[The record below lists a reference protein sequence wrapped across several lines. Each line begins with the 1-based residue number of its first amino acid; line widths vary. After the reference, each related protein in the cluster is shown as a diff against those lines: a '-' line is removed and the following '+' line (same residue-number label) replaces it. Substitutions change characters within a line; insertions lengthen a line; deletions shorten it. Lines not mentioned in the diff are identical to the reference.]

1 METTIPDKAY
11 FRIGEVSRILGVEPY
26 VVRFWESEFRS
37 VRPERTSSAQRVYR
51 RKDVEELLLIKKLLY
66 EERFTIDGAKRQLI
80 RMKKRQEK
88 PADLFTLDDREL
100 LAEVKKPSE
109 SKGSWD
115 LLKVIKKVPGK
126 DVFTT
131 KEESTCAL
139 WK

>member
-1 METTIPDKAY
+1 METTIPDKGY

-100 LAEVKKPSE
+100 LAEVKK
-109 SKGSWD
+109 G
-115 LLKVIKKVPGK
+115 L
-126 DVFTT
+126 
-131 KEESTCAL
+131 EEIRD
-139 WK
+139 KMR